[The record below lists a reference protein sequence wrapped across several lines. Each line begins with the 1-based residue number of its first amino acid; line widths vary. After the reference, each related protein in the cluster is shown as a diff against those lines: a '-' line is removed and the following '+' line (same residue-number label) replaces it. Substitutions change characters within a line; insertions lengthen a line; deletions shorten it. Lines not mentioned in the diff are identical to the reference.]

1 MNQLAIQMVKQFAM
15 KLKKNKYLAC
25 SQIYIWLVASTY
37 ICVIMVEKTIVK
49 MTILPFLDV
58 LKEMGRTKRPLS
70 YGYGDS
76 TKIYKF
82 LAHR

>member
-1 MNQLAIQMVKQFAM
+1 
-15 KLKKNKYLAC
+15 
-25 SQIYIWLVASTY
+25 
-37 ICVIMVEKTIVK
+37 MVEETIVK
-49 MTILPFLDV
+49 TTLLPFLDV
-58 LKEMGRTKRPLS
+58 FKEMGRTKRPLS

>member
-1 MNQLAIQMVKQFAM
+1 MVD
-15 KLKKNKYLAC
+15 
-25 SQIYIWLVASTY
+25 
-37 ICVIMVEKTIVK
+37 KTIVK
-49 MTILPFLDV
+49 TALLPFLDV
-58 LKEMGRTKRPLS
+58 LKEMGRTERPLS